1 MKLIVIAIFASIA
14 SFIFLHKPLAKACIG
29 GSIKLWACLVF
40 DLCVGVGVY
49 LLIK

>member
-1 MKLIVIAIFASIA
+1 MKLIVIAIFASIV
-14 SFIFLHKPLAKACIG
+14 SFIFLHKPLAKACG